1 MGSHTQSWLTI
12 YPDDSS
18 WCDRNICSRNLQEVH
33 FFCRQFFDRWCVSSE
48 IGSVGILYKKKCH
61 GCIIRKSSEKRWL
74 CPFDTLTFCIES
86 TMPNTA
92 VDPASTSIG
101 SISIHLMV
109 SLTDRIAPQ
118 LTHGNAERSSK
129 LRPPLQLL
137 VDAGTLRALL
147 HKEAGKQL
155 RFSSSSIFVV
165 LGLLHGTYTTNR
177 LASSSSSLLWR
188 QLPTY
193 CRYLVRR
200 PFEPGNL

>member
-1 MGSHTQSWLTI
+1 
-12 YPDDSS
+12 
-18 WCDRNICSRNLQEVH
+18 
-33 FFCRQFFDRWCVSSE
+33 
-48 IGSVGILYKKKCH
+48 
-61 GCIIRKSSEKRWL
+61 
-74 CPFDTLTFCIES
+74 
-86 TMPNTA
+86 MPNTA

-165 LGLLHGTYTTNR
+165 LGLLHSTQHTGSRLHDLRRCDDNYLLTLGTIRTE
-177 LASSSSSLLWR
+177 LSCAPPPAQIASW
-188 QLPTY
+188 PH
-193 CRYLVRR
+193 
-200 PFEPGNL
+200 PNK